1 MLLSAQVFWF
11 TVNYFKGGR
20 GGALGRVSLSK
31 VGKGKERWWDKRKKN
46 KPEGLT
52 LWSWRVLNSM
62 CGPQWP

>member
-31 VGKGKERWWDKRKKN
+31 VGKGKERWWDKRKK
-46 KPEGLT
+46 K
-52 LWSWRVLNSM
+52 
-62 CGPQWP
+62 